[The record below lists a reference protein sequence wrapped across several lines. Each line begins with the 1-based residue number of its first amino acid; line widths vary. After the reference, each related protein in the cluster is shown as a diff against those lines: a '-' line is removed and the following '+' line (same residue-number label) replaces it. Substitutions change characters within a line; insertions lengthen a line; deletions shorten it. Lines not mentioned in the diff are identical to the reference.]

1 MAFTPGKKGTE
12 RNPRDPRNRHI
23 AHLNL
28 GGGDNP
34 PSDPATTAAT
44 GVCNIDRGVL
54 SAAATSVI
62 DLRSPTNVDA
72 DTGEEDDNAVA
83 SSYWATARNPLLAM
97 ETIAR
102 EQNGEDNDGGE
113 FSDALAASNTSP
125 EEEYELEG
133 SLVHSSAA

>member
-1 MAFTPGKKGTE
+1 MAFTLGKKGTE
-12 RNPRDPRNRHI
+12 WNPRDPRNRHI
-23 AHLNL
+23 AHPNP

-34 PSDPATTAAT
+34 PSDPATTAAA
-44 GVCNIDRGVL
+44 GVHKIDRGVL
-54 SAAATSVI
+54 SAAAPSVL
-62 DLRSPTNVDA
+62 DLRSPTNADA

-113 FSDALAASNTSP
+113 LLDALAASNTSP